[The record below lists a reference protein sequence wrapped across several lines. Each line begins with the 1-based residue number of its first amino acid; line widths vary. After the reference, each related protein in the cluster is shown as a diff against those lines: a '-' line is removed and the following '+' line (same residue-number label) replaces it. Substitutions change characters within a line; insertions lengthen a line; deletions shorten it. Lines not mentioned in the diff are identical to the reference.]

1 MVVIGN
7 PCWVHMPQKVKISAK
22 IDADLWERV
31 QDYEIDFSK
40 VIRNSLEAAVKD
52 KEIEDLIR
60 AKEKDNF
67 VGEGLN
73 RVLERRVRE

>member
-1 MVVIGN
+1 
-7 PCWVHMPQKVKISAK
+7 MPQKVKISAK

-52 KEIEDLIR
+52 KEIEDLIK

>member
-1 MVVIGN
+1 MVVIEN
-7 PCWVHMPQKVKISAK
+7 PCWVNMPQKVKISAK

-52 KEIEDLIR
+52 KEIEDLIK

-67 VGEGLN
+67 EGEGLN